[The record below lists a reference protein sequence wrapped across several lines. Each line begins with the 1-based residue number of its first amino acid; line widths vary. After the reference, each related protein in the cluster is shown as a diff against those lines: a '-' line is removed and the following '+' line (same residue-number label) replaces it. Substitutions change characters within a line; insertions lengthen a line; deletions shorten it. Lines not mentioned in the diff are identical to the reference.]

1 MSFWIPTNVIHTCY
15 LINSITAHFTTIHR
29 FNVLQFQLESYKNYT
44 LYIDRNESLGQ
55 YYRQLGVNFK
65 IVWLEDCLG
74 G

>member
-1 MSFWIPTNVIHTCY
+1 MSFWIQTNVFHTYY
-15 LINSITAHFTTIHR
+15 LINSITAHFTTIHH
-29 FNVLQFQLESYKNYT
+29 FNVLQIRLESYKYFT
-44 LYIDRNESLGQ
+44 LYIDGKESLGQ